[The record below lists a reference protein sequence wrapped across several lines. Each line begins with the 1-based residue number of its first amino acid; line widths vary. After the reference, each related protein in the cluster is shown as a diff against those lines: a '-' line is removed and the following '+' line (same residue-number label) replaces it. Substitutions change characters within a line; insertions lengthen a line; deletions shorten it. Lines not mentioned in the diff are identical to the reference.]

1 MSGRAAGT
9 SAYPPLHADVGDAV
23 TTVTL
28 VVPCYNEA
36 DRLDVEALGRALG
49 QNDGL
54 RVLLV
59 DDGSTDCTR
68 DRLDAAAVRHPARIR
83 VLSLAR
89 NVGKAEAVRQG
100 LLQALGDH
108 PDFVGYW
115 DADLATPFE
124 ALSDFL
130 SVFERQP
137 HLEMVIGS
145 RVQLLGRRITRSTVR
160 HYAGRIFATCA
171 SLVLGLPVYDTQCG
185 AKLFRATL
193 VLACILDRPF
203 TSHWIFDVE
212 LLARY
217 LDTARTDGHRAPEL
231 IYELALKTWTDKPGS
246 KVRASDGTR
255 AALDLWRIHRNRRR
269 GPNAAR

>member
-1 MSGRAAGT
+1 MPAVARR
-9 SAYPPLHADVGDAV
+9 LVRDAV

-36 DRLDVEALGRALG
+36 SRLDVEALGVALG

-54 RVLLV
+54 RLLLV
-59 DDGSTDCTR
+59 DDGSTDRTR
-68 DRLDAAAVRHPARIR
+68 DTLQAAAARHPARMR

-89 NVGKAEAVRQG
+89 NVGKAEAVRLG
-100 LLQALGDH
+100 LQQALGGH

-130 SVFERQP
+130 TVFERQP
-137 HLEMVIGS
+137 HLEIVIGS
-145 RVQLLGRRITRSTVR
+145 RVQLLGRRITRSIVR
-160 HYAGRIFATCA
+160 HYTGRVFATCA

-185 AKLFRATL
+185 AKLFRATP

-203 TSHWIFDVE
+203 MTHWIFDVE

-217 LDTARTDGHRAPEL
+217 LDAARKDGRRGPEL
-231 IYELALKTWTDKPGS
+231 IYELALKTWTDQPGS
-246 KVRASDGTR
+246 KVRASDGMR
-255 AALDLWRIHRNRRR
+255 AALDLWRIYRNRDR
-269 GPNAAR
+269 GSGAAR